1 MNYSRHK
8 IESFLQ
14 NCEMEAVVLP
24 GLDEAIVGIVLI
36 DGEAR
41 VVYEEEVVIDLL
53 VEQGMEREE
62 AIDHYYFNIENQ
74 SIGNSLPLF
83 INSVERML

>member
-1 MNYSRHK
+1 
-8 IESFLQ
+8 
-14 NCEMEAVVLP
+14 MEAVVLP

-41 VVYEEEVVIDLL
+41 VVYEEEVVIELL
-53 VEQGMEREE
+53 VEQGMKREE